1 MTTDSD
7 EQIKE
12 IETLWKNLYRW
23 GEEMKASYMAAFEFR
38 DFYADWDEEKRQS
51 ARRLFKEKWLRCFG
65 DLFEGKQ
72 NLSLMILS
80 QFPHRDCEESLQ
92 ELKAILE
99 KKRGPV
105 AAYKLKKVNR
115 ILKAISE
122 LP

>member
-12 IETLWKNLYRW
+12 IETLWNNLYRW
-23 GEEMKASYMAAFEFR
+23 GKEMKDPNPPAFEFR
-38 DFYADWDEEKRQS
+38 DYYADWDEGKQRS
-51 ARRLFKEKWLRCFG
+51 ARRLFSEWIKR
-65 DLFEGKQ
+65 DDREGKQ
-72 NLSLMILS
+72 DISLMILDEL
-80 QFPHRDCEESLQ
+80 PHRDCEESLQ

-99 KKRGPV
+99 KKWGPV
-105 AAYKLKKVNR
+105 AAYKLKEVNR